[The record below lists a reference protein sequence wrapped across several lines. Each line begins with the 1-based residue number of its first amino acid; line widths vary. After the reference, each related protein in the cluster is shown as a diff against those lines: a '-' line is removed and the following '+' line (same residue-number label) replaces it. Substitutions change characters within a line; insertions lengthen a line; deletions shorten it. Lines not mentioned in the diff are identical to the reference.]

1 VIITVVNII
10 HNSCPVFFQ
19 ETMETTAAS
28 ATTPLMSTTK
38 QEVTNNIAANKNTSC
53 ENELQFYDPHAVT
66 NIPRDVAFGYLILL
80 TGGNV
85 EYKAPTLPTE
95 NESSDQRP
103 QQQLTVMSAPT
114 LNDETSQLAY
124 AAIVDGNVL
133 HAVFGLKAAA
143 NGKANNIINEKPKSS
158 IFCCLPTS
166 STLDALQFILPQ
178 TTKNKLKREQLVE
191 VLQEVRDLYFESM
204 EQQDGVASFSLH
216 TEVIKAYANCFM
228 AIINYHDQKL
238 PLEKSSGNKESKGLP
253 CCPSILENLIVFN
266 SKRKRSKK
274 DQKVEGMK
282 KETLDNIAAVFDGL
296 RDKIWEKLE
305 HATGATAA
313 ISVTSG

>member
-1 VIITVVNII
+1 
-10 HNSCPVFFQ
+10 
-19 ETMETTAAS
+19 METTAAS
-28 ATTPLMSTTK
+28 ATPLMSTTK
-38 QEVTNNIAANKNTSC
+38 QEVPNNTAANNNNTCC

-85 EYKAPTLPTE
+85 DYKAPTLPTE
-95 NESSDQRP
+95 TESSDQQP
-103 QQQLTVMSAPT
+103 QQQLSAPA
-114 LNDETSQLAY
+114 LDDETSHLAY

-158 IFCCLPTS
+158 IFCCLPTA
-166 STLDALQFILPQ
+166 STLDALQLILPQ

-204 EQQDGVASFSLH
+204 EQQNDDGVASFSLY
-216 TEVIKAYANCFM
+216 TEVTKAYANCFM

-238 PLEKSSGNKESKGLP
+238 LLEKSGGSKESKGLP
-253 CCPSILENLIVFN
+253 CCPSILENLIFFN
-266 SKRKRSKK
+266 SKKKRSKK
-274 DQKVEGMK
+274 DQKIEDLK

-296 RDKIWEKLE
+296 RNKIWEKLE
-305 HATGATAA
+305 HATGTTAA

>member
-1 VIITVVNII
+1 
-10 HNSCPVFFQ
+10 
-19 ETMETTAAS
+19 METTAAS
-28 ATTPLMSTTK
+28 ATPLMSTTK
-38 QEVTNNIAANKNTSC
+38 QEVPNNTAANNNNTCC
-53 ENELQFYDPHAVT
+53 ENELQFYDPNAVT

-85 EYKAPTLPTE
+85 DYEAPTLPTE
-95 NESSDQRP
+95 NESSDQQP
-103 QQQLTVMSAPT
+103 QQQLSAPA
-114 LNDETSQLAY
+114 LDDETSQLAY

-158 IFCCLPTS
+158 IFCCLPTA
-166 STLDALQFILPQ
+166 STLDALQLILPQ

-204 EQQDGVASFSLH
+204 EQQNDDGVASLSLY
-216 TEVIKAYANCFM
+216 TEVTKAYANCFM

-238 PLEKSSGNKESKGLP
+238 LLEKSGGSKESKGLP
-253 CCPSILENLIVFN
+253 CCPSILENLIFFN
-266 SKRKRSKK
+266 SKKKRSKK
-274 DQKVEGMK
+274 DQKIEDLK
-282 KETLDNIAAVFDGL
+282 KETLSNIAVVFDGL
-296 RDKIWEKLE
+296 RNKIWEKLE
-305 HATGATAA
+305 HATGTTAA

>member
-1 VIITVVNII
+1 
-10 HNSCPVFFQ
+10 
-19 ETMETTAAS
+19 
-28 ATTPLMSTTK
+28 MSTTK
-38 QEVTNNIAANKNTSC
+38 QDVSNKIAANNITTSC

-80 TGGNV
+80 TGGNI
-85 EYKAPTLPTE
+85 EYKAPSLPTE
-95 NESSDQRP
+95 NESSDQQP
-103 QQQLTVMSAPT
+103 QQQLTLSAPT
-114 LNDETSQLAY
+114 LDDETCQLAY

-204 EQQDGVASFSLH
+204 QHHHPVA
-216 TEVIKAYANCFM
+216 
-228 AIINYHDQKL
+228 
-238 PLEKSSGNKESKGLP
+238 P
-253 CCPSILENLIVFN
+253 
-266 SKRKRSKK
+266 
-274 DQKVEGMK
+274 
-282 KETLDNIAAVFDGL
+282 
-296 RDKIWEKLE
+296 
-305 HATGATAA
+305 
-313 ISVTSG
+313 

>member
-1 VIITVVNII
+1 M
-10 HNSCPVFFQ
+10 
-19 ETMETTAAS
+19 METTAAS
-28 ATTPLMSTTK
+28 ATPLMSTTK
-38 QEVTNNIAANKNTSC
+38 QEVSNNTTTNNNNTSC

-85 EYKAPTLPTE
+85 DYKAPTVPTE
-95 NESSDQRP
+95 NESSDQQP
-103 QQQLTVMSAPT
+103 QQQQTVMTVPT
-114 LNDETSQLAY
+114 LDDETSQLAY

-204 EQQDGVASFSLH
+204 EQQDDGVASFSLH

-228 AIINYHDQKL
+228 TIINYHDQKIL
-238 PLEKSSGNKESKGLP
+238 LEKSSGSKESKGLQ
-253 CCPSILENLIVFN
+253 CCPSILENLIFFN
-266 SKRKRSKK
+266 SKKKRSKK
-274 DQKVEGMK
+274 DQKVENLK

>member
-1 VIITVVNII
+1 
-10 HNSCPVFFQ
+10 
-19 ETMETTAAS
+19 METTAAS
-28 ATTPLMSTTK
+28 ATPLMSTTK
-38 QEVTNNIAANKNTSC
+38 QEVPNNTAVNNNNTCC

-85 EYKAPTLPTE
+85 DYKAPTLPTE
-95 NESSDQRP
+95 TESSDQQP
-103 QQQLTVMSAPT
+103 QQQLSAPA
-114 LNDETSQLAY
+114 LDDETSHLAY

-158 IFCCLPTS
+158 IFCCLPTA
-166 STLDALQFILPQ
+166 STLDALQLILPQ

-204 EQQDGVASFSLH
+204 EQQNDDGVASFSLY
-216 TEVIKAYANCFM
+216 TEVTKAYANCFM

-238 PLEKSSGNKESKGLP
+238 LLEKSCGSKESKGLP
-253 CCPSILENLIVFN
+253 CCPSILENLIFFN
-266 SKRKRSKK
+266 SKKKRSKK
-274 DQKVEGMK
+274 DQKIEDLK

-296 RDKIWEKLE
+296 RNKIWEKLE
-305 HATGATAA
+305 HATGTTAA

>member
-1 VIITVVNII
+1 
-10 HNSCPVFFQ
+10 
-19 ETMETTAAS
+19 METTAAS
-28 ATTPLMSTTK
+28 ATPLMSTTK
-38 QEVTNNIAANKNTSC
+38 QEVPNNTAANNNNTSC

-85 EYKAPTLPTE
+85 DYEAPTLPTE
-95 NESSDQRP
+95 NESSDQQP
-103 QQQLTVMSAPT
+103 QQQLSAPA
-114 LNDETSQLAY
+114 LDDETSQLAY

-158 IFCCLPTS
+158 IFCCLPTA
-166 STLDALQFILPQ
+166 STLDALQLILPQ

-204 EQQDGVASFSLH
+204 EQQIDDGVASFSLY

-238 PLEKSSGNKESKGLP
+238 LLEKSGGSKESKGLP
-253 CCPSILENLIVFN
+253 CCPSILENLIFFN
-266 SKRKRSKK
+266 SKKKRSKK
-274 DQKVEGMK
+274 DQKIEDLK
-282 KETLDNIAAVFDGL
+282 KETLSNIAVVFDGL
-296 RDKIWEKLE
+296 RNKIWEKLE
-305 HATGATAA
+305 HATGTTAA